1 MNSIYLCMMIM
12 SLLMLTSAS
21 TQSMARSLFMS
32 PTDDPFLDPYIETI
46 SHMSTKD
53 IVSMPKMNDDEF
65 LQYLLNDDAADEITR
80 GILSRVDASV
90 FDPLRD
96 DQLTHQT
103 DIDKEWEN
111 LMVSG
116 PIAVGYMGNLMVL
129 ASKQDFPFR
138 TPAGYVY
145 RFIRYPNSF
154 RATLAQVSSEMYD
167 ALMGAHTAMDSIQLA
182 IKQVPTHV
190 KTAMKLIS
198 SASDSM
204 LKTMLPRTLDSI
216 ARLAT
221 DSAYVANSTLL
232 RFNRLQD
239 LLAEI
244 IELSASTGS
253 SNEADINSMKDQ
265 IINSTFE
272 QQRLEESLAT
282 IKNQYTQSKANL
294 ELSRKKYAEAME
306 LLAASSTPDIIQDG
320 VSQPNLIN
328 VAIGFVFNP
337 VQAIGCLLGKC
348 GSPTYKVDNT
358 KFENAMKAAEL
369 AKQEMERAEQVHN
382 EHFLLQLAEQNELA
396 KTMGQMAMLDLSVL
410 STEEIIRLLVE
421 ATEQI
426 IQIKEQWSRMIQFFS
441 KLAAQAHSTQQIVVK
456 DFVEVIQQAQQDN
469 LLVNPFER
477 EFFIEILLPSATTIE
492 SGAHLLYVMAK
503 TYYAVSSEHMIN
515 QIAGIGK
522 MLILQTDEARNNQ
535 LQLASNTT
543 LVTSLKITQLA
554 QDRHTLYLQENHNR
568 QAEYTAYLNSLATF
582 ELEGIVG

>member
-1 MNSIYLCMMIM
+1 M

-216 ARLAT
+216 AR
-221 DSAYVANSTLL
+221 
-232 RFNRLQD
+232 
-239 LLAEI
+239 
-244 IELSASTGS
+244 
-253 SNEADINSMKDQ
+253 
-265 IINSTFE
+265 
-272 QQRLEESLAT
+272 
-282 IKNQYTQSKANL
+282 
-294 ELSRKKYAEAME
+294 
-306 LLAASSTPDIIQDG
+306 
-320 VSQPNLIN
+320 
-328 VAIGFVFNP
+328 
-337 VQAIGCLLGKC
+337 
-348 GSPTYKVDNT
+348 
-358 KFENAMKAAEL
+358 
-369 AKQEMERAEQVHN
+369 
-382 EHFLLQLAEQNELA
+382 
-396 KTMGQMAMLDLSVL
+396 
-410 STEEIIRLLVE
+410 
-421 ATEQI
+421 
-426 IQIKEQWSRMIQFFS
+426 
-441 KLAAQAHSTQQIVVK
+441 
-456 DFVEVIQQAQQDN
+456 
-469 LLVNPFER
+469 
-477 EFFIEILLPSATTIE
+477 
-492 SGAHLLYVMAK
+492 
-503 TYYAVSSEHMIN
+503 
-515 QIAGIGK
+515 
-522 MLILQTDEARNNQ
+522 
-535 LQLASNTT
+535 
-543 LVTSLKITQLA
+543 
-554 QDRHTLYLQENHNR
+554 
-568 QAEYTAYLNSLATF
+568 
-582 ELEGIVG
+582 